1 MQVLIQE
8 GEKLG
13 KKPNLEKMGR
23 PIAFGM
29 P

>member
-8 GEKLG
+8 GKKLG
-13 KKPNLEKMGR
+13 KKPEFKKMGR
-23 PIAFGM
+23 SIAFGM